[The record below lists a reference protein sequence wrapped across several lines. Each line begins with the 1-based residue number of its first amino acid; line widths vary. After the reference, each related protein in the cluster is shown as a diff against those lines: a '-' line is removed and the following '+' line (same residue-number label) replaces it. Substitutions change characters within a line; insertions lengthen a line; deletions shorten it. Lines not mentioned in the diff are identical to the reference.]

1 MIILIQIQKLNQNGS
16 ESILSEL
23 MLRLIVAFTPLV
35 GAIVFPLL
43 IPTTIE
49 HLGLGSGVLSALIL
63 STLWFVAMLR
73 TSEMPH

>member
-1 MIILIQIQKLNQNGS
+1 MI
-16 ESILSEL
+16 
-23 MLRLIVAFTPLV
+23 RWIVALTPLL
-35 GAIVFPLL
+35 GAILLPLL

-49 HLGLGSGVLSALIL
+49 RVGIGAGVLSALIL

>member
-1 MIILIQIQKLNQNGS
+1 MI
-16 ESILSEL
+16 
-23 MLRLIVAFTPLV
+23 RLIVALTPLL
-35 GAIVFPLL
+35 GAIAFPLL

-49 HLGLGSGVLSALIL
+49 RLGLGAGVLSALIL

>member
-1 MIILIQIQKLNQNGS
+1 MA
-16 ESILSEL
+16 
-23 MLRLIVAFTPLV
+23 RLFVAFTPLV

-49 HLGLGSGVLSALIL
+49 HLGLGPGVLSALFL
-63 STLWFVAMLR
+63 STVWFVAMLR